1 LYDAPSKENENFHI
15 VFSIYWFYPEIL
27 NLAYRQFINTLTDNV
42 QNVVRNQQFQNLA
55 SEAMVLVLVLV
66 VMTIIV
72 IILLITINKQ

>member
-1 LYDAPSKENENFHI
+1 LHDATSKENENFHI
-15 VFSIYWFYPEIL
+15 VFSIYWSYQGIL
-27 NLAYRQFINTLTDNV
+27 NFAYRQFIYTLTDNV

-72 IILLITINKQ
+72 II